1 MKIKR
6 IEFVDKL
13 RDVDNDPIDGLVDKQ
28 NC

>member
-13 RDVDNDPIDGLVDKQ
+13 RGVDNDPIDGLVDKQ